1 MITQIKGRLVEKNL
15 TNVVIDCH
23 GVGYY
28 INISLNTHSQIGNSE
43 DLLLFTHLHIKED
56 SHTLYGF
63 VTQNERSIF
72 RLLISIS
79 GIGPS
84 IARTMLSSMDPHE
97 IQKSIL
103 GENLEAIKSI
113 KGIGLKTAQR
123 VLIELKDKVQ
133 KIEGFDENLQSKS
146 NTIKEETL
154 SALEVLGY
162 SRRQT
167 EKVIDNII
175 QSHPES
181 SIEELIKS
189 ALNKL

>member
-1 MITQIKGRLVEKNL
+1 MINQIKGRLLEKNL

-23 GVGYY
+23 GVGYF

-43 DLLLFTHLHIKED
+43 ELLLFTHLHIKED

-63 VTQNERSIF
+63 VSQNERSIF

-84 IARTMLSSMDPHE
+84 IARTMLSSMDPYE

-103 GENLEAIKSI
+103 EENLDAIISI

-133 KIEGFDENLQSKS
+133 KIEGFDEIIHPKS

>member
-1 MITQIKGRLVEKNL
+1 MINQIKGRLVEKNL
-15 TNVVIDCH
+15 TNVVTVCH
-23 GVGYY
+23 GVGYF

-43 DLLLFTHLHIKED
+43 ELLLFTHLHIKED

-63 VTQNERSIF
+63 FSQNERSIF

-84 IARTMLSSMDPHE
+84 IARTMLSSMDPYE

-103 GENLEAIKSI
+103 EENLDAIKSI

-133 KIEGFDENLQSKS
+133 KIEGFDEIIHPKS
-146 NTIKEETL
+146 CLLYT
-154 SALEVLGY
+154 SP
-162 SRRQT
+162 SPR
-167 EKVIDNII
+167 D
-175 QSHPES
+175 
-181 SIEELIKS
+181 
-189 ALNKL
+189 

>member
-15 TNVVIDCH
+15 TNVVIDCL

-43 DLLLFTHLHIKED
+43 ELLLFTHLHIKED

>member
-15 TNVVIDCH
+15 TNIVIDCH

-43 DLLLFTHLHIKED
+43 ELLLFTHLHIKED

>member
-1 MITQIKGRLVEKNL
+1 MINQIKGRLVEKNL

-23 GVGYY
+23 GVGYF

-43 DLLLFTHLHIKED
+43 ELLIFTHLHIKED
-56 SHTLYGF
+56 SHSLYGF
-63 VTQNERSIF
+63 FSQIERAIF

-84 IARTMLSSMDPHE
+84 IARTMLSSMDPYE

-103 GENLEAIKSI
+103 EENLDAIKSI

-133 KIEGFDENLQSKS
+133 KIEGFDEIIHPKS

-175 QSHPES
+175 QSHPEG

>member
-28 INISLNTHSQIGNSE
+28 LNISLNTHSQIGNSE
-43 DLLLFTHLHIKED
+43 ELLLFTHLHIKED

>member
-1 MITQIKGRLVEKNL
+1 MINQIKGRLVEKNL

-23 GVGYY
+23 GVGYF

-43 DLLLFTHLHIKED
+43 ELLLFTHLHIKED

-63 VTQNERSIF
+63 VSQNERSIF

-84 IARTMLSSMDPHE
+84 IARTMLSSMDPYE

-103 GENLEAIKSI
+103 EENLDAIKSI

-133 KIEGFDENLQSKS
+133 KIEGFDEIIHPKS

-175 QSHPES
+175 QSHPEG

>member
-43 DLLLFTHLHIKED
+43 ELLLFTHLHIKED

-63 VTQNERSIF
+63 VTQSERSIF

-84 IARTMLSSMDPHE
+84 IARTMLSSMEPNE

-103 GENLEAIKSI
+103 GENLDAIKSI

-133 KIEGFDENLQSKS
+133 KIEGFDEIVKSKS

>member
-15 TNVVIDCH
+15 TNVVVDCH

-43 DLLLFTHLHIKED
+43 ELLLFTHLHIKED

-63 VTQNERSIF
+63 ATQNERSIF

>member
-43 DLLLFTHLHIKED
+43 ELLLFTHLHIKED

-175 QSHPES
+175 QSHPEG

>member
-1 MITQIKGRLVEKNL
+1 MINQIKGRLLEKNL

-23 GVGYY
+23 GVGYF

-43 DLLLFTHLHIKED
+43 ELLLFTHLHIKED

-123 VLIELKDKVQ
+123 VLIELKD
-133 KIEGFDENLQSKS
+133 NC
-146 NTIKEETL
+146 
-154 SALEVLGY
+154 
-162 SRRQT
+162 
-167 EKVIDNII
+167 
-175 QSHPES
+175 
-181 SIEELIKS
+181 
-189 ALNKL
+189 

>member
-1 MITQIKGRLVEKNL
+1 MINCNFLILYV
-15 TNVVIDCH
+15 
-23 GVGYY
+23 Y

-43 DLLLFTHLHIKED
+43 ELLLFTHLHIKED

-133 KIEGFDENLQSKS
+133 KIQGFDENLQSKS

>member
-43 DLLLFTHLHIKED
+43 ELLLFTHLHIKED

-133 KIEGFDENLQSKS
+133 KIEGFDEIVQSKS